1 MPQDELD
8 LLDREERIFTC
19 FQAAIDLL
27 NPNEEARDPAKVREL
42 PDFPVEEYQAAREAL
57 MARVAGRLREAR
69 HGCAAPRTEPLAWI
83 A

>member
-1 MPQDELD
+1 MEEDELD

-42 PDFPVEEYQAAREAL
+42 LDFLVEEYQEAREAL
-57 MARVAGRLREAR
+57 MSRARELRRGYADV
-69 HGCAAPRTEPLAWI
+69 
-83 A
+83 

>member
-1 MPQDELD
+1 MSQDELD

-42 PDFPVEEYQAAREAL
+42 LDFLVEEYNRAREAL
-57 MARVAGRLREAR
+57 MARVAGRLQEAR
-69 HGCAAPRTEPLAWI
+69 HGCAAH
-83 A
+83 

>member
-1 MPQDELD
+1 MPKDELD

-42 PDFPVEEYQAAREAL
+42 FDFLVEEYQAAREAL
-57 MARVAGRLREAR
+57 MSRVRE
-69 HGCAAPRTEPLAWI
+69 PRRGYADV
-83 A
+83 

>member
-1 MPQDELD
+1 MSQDELD

-42 PDFPVEEYQAAREAL
+42 LDFLVEEYQAARDAL
-57 MARVAGRLREAR
+57 MSRVRELRR
-69 HGCAAPRTEPLAWI
+69 GCADVK
-83 A
+83 

>member
-1 MPQDELD
+1 MNQDELD

-19 FQAAIDLL
+19 FQAAINLL

-42 PDFPVEEYQAAREAL
+42 LDFLAEEYTHAREAL

-69 HGCAAPRTEPLAWI
+69 HGCAAH
-83 A
+83 

>member
-1 MPQDELD
+1 MTQDELD

-42 PDFPVEEYQAAREAL
+42 LDFLVEEYTHAREAL
-57 MARVAGRLREAR
+57 MARVSARHREAAGGGL
-69 HGCAAPRTEPLAWI
+69 HAC
-83 A
+83 